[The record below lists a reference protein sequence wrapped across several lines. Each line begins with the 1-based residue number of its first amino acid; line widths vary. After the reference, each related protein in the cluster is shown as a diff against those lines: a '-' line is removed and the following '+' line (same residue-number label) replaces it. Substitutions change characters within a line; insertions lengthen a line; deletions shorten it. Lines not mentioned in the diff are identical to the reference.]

1 MFWSKIWFF
10 LVSAVAAVALT
21 LALTMP
27 RPAERATTNQEQKQ
41 LRAAC
46 SVAGILMRD
55 FARTRVQLAAD
66 TARDESGLDA
76 VLASSSK
83 GEIVSG
89 ENYSA
94 AKKILTGLDFGMT
107 RKGDEDVP
115 YRPDMVVA
123 LDLAGRVVARSGK
136 DENIY
141 GDSLAGYFLVDDALS
156 GYQRDDLWIFAGQ
169 LISVAAAPVILTR
182 TLEFA
187 GAVVIGE
194 AIDQEFTADLARRLG
209 VQLSFYANGEAV
221 ATSEQVGI
229 DKEVI
234 ARAAELAGKPPG
246 TDCTALEPLAV
257 TSGDKSYWV
266 LPARLPGEAGMLGAF
281 YAVHIP
287 QAKEIGFSGTISAVK
302 KDDLS
307 FSRFPWLKVGILF
320 LVMVGVGIFFTIWEN
335 DRPLR
340 RLSKDAVI
348 LAKGESE
355 RLAEEKYRGK
365 FGSVARSVNI
375 AIDKLHREA
384 RAAKKDL
391 DNLLGP
397 MPEGGAAP
405 TPSAIIAAV
414 APPVDLGFATPV
426 APPPPSAFK
435 FSEGANIGVAP
446 GAPGSLDLGIPAP
459 PTDDRIPPPP
469 VSLPPV
475 GGGGGKK
482 PAAAAPPRPKPPVPA
497 ATAPKRA
504 TPPPMAAVA
513 APSGTQPLSINDD
526 ILGGGAASGRN
537 KPMTRSVPIAHDDED
552 EETRVSGR
560 NNSGDDAPTV
570 AGGPPPATAVM
581 GGTGEREDEA
591 QFRSI
596 YDEFLTLKKKCGEAV
611 DNLTYERFLTKL
623 RSNRDALIAKHG
635 CKAVKFQVYVKDGK
649 AALKASP
656 VR

>member
-10 LVSAVAAVALT
+10 LVAAVAAVALT
-21 LALTMP
+21 LALVMP
-27 RPAERATTNQEQKQ
+27 RPAERATVNTEQKQ
-41 LRAAC
+41 LRTAC
-46 SVAGILMRD
+46 SVASILMRD

-76 VLASSSK
+76 VLAASSK

-89 ENYSA
+89 ESYSS
-94 AKKILTGLDFGMT
+94 AKKILTNLDFGMT
-107 RKGDEDVP
+107 RKGEEDVP

-123 LDLAGRVVARSGK
+123 LDLPGRVVARSGK

-141 GDSLAGYFLVDDALS
+141 GDSLAGYFLIDDALS
-156 GYQRDDLWIFAGQ
+156 GYQRDDLWIFNGQ
-169 LISVAAAPVILTR
+169 LISVAAAPVIVTR
-182 TLEFA
+182 TLDYA

-194 AIDQEFTADLARRLG
+194 AIDTEFTSDVAKRLG
-209 VQLSFYANGEAV
+209 VQLTFYANGEAV

-229 DKEVI
+229 DKEII
-234 ARAAELAGKPPG
+234 ARAAELADKPPG
-246 TDCTALEPLAV
+246 TDCTLEPLAV
-257 TSGDKSYWV
+257 TSADKSYWV

-287 QAKEIGFSGTISAVK
+287 QAQAIGFRGTINAVK

-307 FSRFPWLKVGILF
+307 FSQFPWLKVGILF

-340 RLSKDAVI
+340 RLSKDSVL
-348 LAKGESE
+348 LAKGDSE

-365 FGSVARSVNI
+365 FGSIARSINI
-375 AIDKLHREA
+375 GIDKLHREA

-397 MPEGGAAP
+397 MPEAAAP
-405 TPSAIIAAV
+405 SPSAIIAAV
-414 APPVDLGFATPV
+414 APPSDLGFGPA
-426 APPPPSAFK
+426 AGSPPPPSAFK
-435 FSEGANIGVAP
+435 FSQNAGIGVAP
-446 GAPGSLDLGIPAP
+446 GAMDLGIPAP

-475 GGGGGKK
+475 GGKK
-482 PAAAAPPRPKPPVPA
+482 PAAAAPPPRPKPPVPGGA
-497 ATAPKRA
+497 APRR
-504 TPPPMAAVA
+504 TPPPMAAVS
-513 APSGTQPLSINDD
+513 APAGAPTTTPLSIDDD
-526 ILGGGAASGRN
+526 ILGGGPAPAGR
-537 KPMTRSVPIAHDDED
+537 KTPSPTRSVPVALDDED
-552 EETRVSGR
+552 EETRVTGR
-560 NNSGDDAPTV
+560 SSNDDAPTV
-570 AGGPPPATAVM
+570 LGGPPPASAVM
-581 GGTGEREDEA
+581 GGASSGDDG
-591 QFRSI
+591 QFRPI
-596 YDEFLTLKKKCGEAV
+596 YDEFLALKKKCGEAV
-611 DNLTYERFLTKL
+611 DNLTYDRFLTKL

>member
-21 LALTMP
+21 LAMVMP
-27 RPAERATTNQEQKQ
+27 RPAERATVNTEQKQ

-76 VLASSSK
+76 VLATSSK

-89 ENYSA
+89 EAYSS
-94 AKKILTGLDFGMT
+94 AKKILTSLDFGMT
-107 RKGDEDVP
+107 RKGEEDVP

-141 GDSLAGYFLVDDALS
+141 GDSLAGYFLIDDALS
-156 GYQRDDLWIFAGQ
+156 GYQRDDLWLFGGQ
-169 LISVAAAPVILTR
+169 IISVAAAPVILTR
-182 TLEFA
+182 TLEYA

-194 AIDQEFTADLARRLG
+194 AIDQEFTTDLAKRLG

-257 TSGDKSYWV
+257 SSADKSYWV

-307 FSRFPWLKVGILF
+307 FSRFPWLKVAILF

-340 RLSKDAVI
+340 RLSKDSVA

-375 AIDKLHREA
+375 GIDKLHREA

-397 MPEGGAAP
+397 MPEGAAP
-405 TPSAIIAAV
+405 SPSAIIAAV
-414 APPVDLGFATPV
+414 APPADLGFAAPV
-426 APPPPSAFK
+426 SPPPPSAFR
-435 FSEGANIGVAP
+435 FSEGAGIGV
-446 GAPGSLDLGIPAP
+446 APGSLDLGIPAP

-469 VSLPPV
+469 VALPPV
-475 GGGGGKK
+475 ASAGKK
-482 PAAAAPPRPKPPVPA
+482 PAAAPSRPKPPVPA
-497 ATAPKRA
+497 GAPPRRA
-504 TPPPMAAVA
+504 TPPPMAAVS
-513 APSGTQPLSINDD
+513 APGGTQPLSIDDD
-526 ILGGGAASGRN
+526 ILGGGVAAGGRG
-537 KPMTRSVPIAHDDED
+537 KPATRSVPIAHDDED

-560 NNSGDDAPTV
+560 NSPDEAPTV
-570 AGGPPPATAVM
+570 AGGPAPVSAVM
-581 GGTGEREDEA
+581 GGAGEREDEK

-596 YDEFLTLKKKCGEAV
+596 YDEFLTLKKKCGEPV
-611 DNLTYERFLTKL
+611 DNLTYDRFLAKL

-656 VR
+656 IR